1 MSVVPREIRARRH
14 FGAGAIALALFVF
27 GKLQATAAEAASK
40 VGSWASGGAG
50 SWRLLRRWVGAVE
63 RGDLFPGLRASP
75 PGWSPRQRAERIA
88 MALAAHAPATAGD
101 SEEATVFAGAALA
114 R

>member
-63 RGDLFPGLRASP
+63 RGDLLPGLRASP

-101 SEEATVFAGAALA
+101 SDEATVFAGAALA